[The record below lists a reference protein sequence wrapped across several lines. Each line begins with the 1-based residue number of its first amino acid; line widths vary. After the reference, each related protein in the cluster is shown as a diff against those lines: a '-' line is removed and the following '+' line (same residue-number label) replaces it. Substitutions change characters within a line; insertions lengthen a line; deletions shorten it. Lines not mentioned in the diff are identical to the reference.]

1 MSPTPVTADT
11 IRRIIAKIESLPVD
25 DAPAPPSATDP
36 EAKTEST
43 REDEKRDE

>member
-25 DAPAPPSATDP
+25 DAPASQSATES
-36 EAKTEST
+36 EAKAEV
-43 REDEKRDE
+43 EPEEKEADD